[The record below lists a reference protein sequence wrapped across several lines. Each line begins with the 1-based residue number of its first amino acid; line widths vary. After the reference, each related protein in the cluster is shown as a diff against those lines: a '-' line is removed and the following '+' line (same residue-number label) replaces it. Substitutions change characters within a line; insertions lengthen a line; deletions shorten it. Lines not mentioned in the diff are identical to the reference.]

1 MSAFLGP
8 IHYWLYNK
16 ILVGENMQKD
26 ILSFAENKGI
36 NTASL
41 TIRVYEK
48 YGKPDFSYL
57 EDVIDEG
64 NIHGWLQE
72 RINSLEYRLASIVT
86 ELLNKG
92 EIKINELE
100 SIFRE
105 NGRKIYETSE
115 NKVDTASELFKVIFD
130 NLVEGMPC
138 DRVNDVEKDS
148 DDEVIWLTTTCV
160 HKKFWDDINGDVNNY
175 YRLKDAWIEGFVNA
189 SKGNFIYERKENK
202 SYIKKA

>member
-26 ILSFAENKGI
+26 LLVFAENKGI
-36 NTASL
+36 DVASL
-41 TIRVYEK
+41 KTRVYEK

-64 NIHGWLQE
+64 NIHGWLQN

-86 ELLNKG
+86 ELLNKDG
-92 EIKINELE
+92 VKIDEIETVFK
-100 SIFRE
+100 E
-105 NGRKIYETSE
+105 NGTKAYEATE
-115 NKVDTASELFKVIFD
+115 NKEDTASGLFKVIFD

-138 DRVNDVEKDS
+138 DRVNNVEEES
-148 DDEVIWLTTTCV
+148 NDEVIWTTTTCV
-160 HKKFWDDINGDVNNY
+160 HRKFWDEIFGDVNNY
-175 YRLKDAWIEGFVNA
+175 YILKDAWITGFVNA
-189 SKGNFIYERKENK
+189 SESFVYERKDNK
-202 SYIKKA
+202 SYIKRA